1 MLHILKCPAGCW
13 CVRANRGG
21 TVRTLFRNSPK
32 PSETVPKRRRAGT
45 IVKCRFGL
53 QSSKDRIGL
62 ETNVTILEAR
72 KRKDRRLYQTD
83 HQRLQCIYGE
93 LNNVFMPGVGTV
105 QAVARPRNRVVETG
119 TQSKAG
125 PGAGVP
131 LPKAAAVPLVPRPK
145 CAPPAHLL
153 RAAAPKMPAAPM
165 ESVLPPAPMES
176 VLPPAEVLQCF
187 CECLGRRLCCI
198 Y

>member
-13 CVRANRGG
+13 CVRANRGSGTIRQVSG

-72 KRKDRRLYQTD
+72 KRKDRHPLSNRPPATPMHIWRAQ
-83 HQRLQCIYGE
+83 QCFY
-93 LNNVFMPGVGTV
+93 
-105 QAVARPRNRVVETG
+105 AWCWD
-119 TQSKAG
+119 
-125 PGAGVP
+125 GAGSRQATEQSGGNGDTEQGWP
-131 LPKAAAVPLVPRPK
+131 WCW
-145 CAPPAHLL
+145 CATSEGCCCPAGS
-153 RAAAPKMPAAPM
+153 
-165 ESVLPPAPMES
+165 E
-176 VLPPAEVLQCF
+176 AEVCSAGSFASCGCAEDASCSDGIRFAASSNGIRFAASCSNGAAQP
-187 CECLGRRLCCI
+187 
-198 Y
+198 